1 LGTLAPDDFT
11 ELVECRLSGRA
22 PACVNPNKRSTCARI
37 AGADFSPPNLT
48 QGHQSMR
55 FLLLS
60 CLFAANAAA
69 ADPALNA
76 LTALNAP
83 NVVPI
88 SATLVTSGQPS
99 ADALAHLGEQG
110 FGAVIYLAPTT
121 VEDAVAG
128 EAEIVRRQG
137 IEWVNIPINF
147 GKPTDEDVQAFFAT
161 MDKFKDK
168 KVLVHCQVN
177 MRASS
182 MTFLYRTVVR
192 HEKPEQ
198 AYESVNKV
206 WSPRG
211 VWKQLIITQ
220 LHKAT
225 IAFEPY

>member
-1 LGTLAPDDFT
+1 
-11 ELVECRLSGRA
+11 
-22 PACVNPNKRSTCARI
+22 
-37 AGADFSPPNLT
+37 
-48 QGHQSMR
+48 MR

-60 CLFAANAAA
+60 CLFAANAFAA
-69 ADPALNA
+69 EAAI
-76 LTALNAP
+76 NAP

-88 SATLVTSGQPS
+88 TGTLVTSGQPT

-128 EAEIVRRQG
+128 EAEIVRKQG
-137 IEWVNIPINF
+137 LEWVNIPINF

-182 MTFLYRTVVR
+182 MTFIYRTVVK
-192 HEKPEQ
+192 HEKPEL

-211 VWKQLIITQ
+211 VWKQLIVTQ
-220 LHKAT
+220 LRKVN
-225 IAFEPY
+225 IPFEPY